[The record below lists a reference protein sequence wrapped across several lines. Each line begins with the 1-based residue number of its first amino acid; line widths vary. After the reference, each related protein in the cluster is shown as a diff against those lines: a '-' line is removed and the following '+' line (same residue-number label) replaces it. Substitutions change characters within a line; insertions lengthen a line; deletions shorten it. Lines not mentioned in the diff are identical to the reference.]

1 LLCFATITLTLP
13 SSPSLRAD
21 LIYNVGLQSGVAGS
35 NLTSTSDY
43 GGNSFLTGSAPAT
56 LNSISL
62 YLARQKTSTSYASG
76 SLYLDIY
83 IAKPSTTLGLYVP
96 DLSTTKLATASVDV
110 STLTTDS
117 YPSTL
122 TSFTYTGV
130 NAITL
135 SANTNYTFYLNVTNV
150 YFPTRSRIAY
160 RPNTTNPY
168 TNGNAFNSIYYPN
181 GSSSID
187 MSGEIDVTYAAVP
200 EPGTMILFGV
210 TMAIGGAAAES
221 RKRRKRNAD

>member
-1 LLCFATITLTLP
+1 
-13 SSPSLRAD
+13 
-21 LIYNVGLQSGVAGS
+21 
-35 NLTSTSDY
+35 
-43 GGNSFLTGSAPAT
+43 LTGSAPAT

-62 YLARQKTSTSYASG
+62 YLGRIKNSISYASG

-110 STLTTDS
+110 STLAIDA
-117 YPSTL
+117 YPSKL

-135 SANTNYTFYLNVTNV
+135 SANTNYTFYINATNV
-150 YFPTRSRIAY
+150 SFEMVSGIRY
-160 RPNTTNPY
+160 RVNNSNPY
-168 TNGNAFNSIYYPN
+168 TNGNMFNSISNPN

-187 MSGEIDVTYAAVP
+187 MSGQIDVTYAAVP

-210 TMAIGGAAAES
+210 TMAIGGAVAVI
-221 RKRRKRNAD
+221 RNRRKRNAD